1 MNSKYDQTAGSRI
14 YETIRSRIEDLY
26 YEPGSELSITELT
39 QDLGVSRSPVRDAL
53 LRLERDK
60 LIDIYPQR
68 GTWVSRLDVK
78 NIMQERFL
86 RLSVE
91 ENVFRVCIENV
102 LENEERK
109 IRFSSQLRANLVQQS
124 ACLSINDIRAFIDL
138 DVDFHR
144 NFYIEIGFER
154 IYKVIEAHTGN
165 ERRIRILNNMN
176 HDAAQAVYEEH
187 LAMTQAIEDERGDE
201 VLVILSHHFSKLN
214 DEVEELVRLYPAYF
228 TEESRKKENDR
239 K

>member
-1 MNSKYDQTAGSRI
+1 MNGKYDQRARTRI
-14 YETIRSRIEDLY
+14 YETIRGRIENLY

-68 GTWVSRLDVK
+68 GTWVAKLDVA

-91 ENVFRVCIENV
+91 ENVFRKCIEEV
-102 LENEERK
+102 LGDEERK
-109 IRFSSQLRANLVQQS
+109 IRFSSRLRANLVQQT
-124 ACLSINDIRAFIDL
+124 ACLSINDIRNFLDL
-138 DVDFHR
+138 DVEYHR
-144 NFYIEIGFER
+144 MFYIEIGFER
-154 IYKVIEAHTGN
+154 IYKIVEAHTGN

-176 HDAAQAVYEEH
+176 QTAAHAVYEEH
-187 LAMTQAIEDERGDE
+187 LAMTDAIDSNDSGK
-201 VLVILSHHFSKLN
+201 VLEILAHHFSKLK
-214 DEVEELVRLYPAYF
+214 DEVDELVRLHPSYF
-228 TEESRKKENDR
+228 TDESKGKENE
-239 K
+239 